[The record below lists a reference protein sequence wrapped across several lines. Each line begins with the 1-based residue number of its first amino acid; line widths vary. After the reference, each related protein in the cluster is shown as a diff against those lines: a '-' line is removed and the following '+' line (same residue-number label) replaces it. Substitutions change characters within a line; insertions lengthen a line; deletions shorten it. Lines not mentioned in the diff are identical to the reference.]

1 MRSIHLV
8 SVCMLI
14 LLLTS
19 IVNGQVQQPA
29 TVSQTSGALLPP
41 TGSSSGPMT
50 PGDSIQFVSHS
61 GSNPLGVCID
71 EVERKLYVCDL
82 FSGTTHLYNIDDLAA
97 GVVSTVNNPAGSVST
112 SGLDISGDYIY
123 WAVQGASPNLWR
135 SLKDGTDPQIAGNI
149 DLPGGGI
156 IGDICITEDQTIW
169 AVDVTHDQYSEH
181 SLTGVFLGGI
191 IGHPAGN
198 GSGNSIAYRSD
209 CNLLIVPHNI
219 PGATGVSAV
228 STMDEQGVIRN
239 ETDISAIGG
248 FVNGIA
254 HASLGSSG
262 IPSLYLVDA
271 SLNAIYEL
279 ESIPACPQPVPSIQ
293 HEYQV
298 CAPAGV
304 RPVSDSALLMEMVT
318 LDTHGTVRD
327 VDLYIEMEHS
337 FAADLRVLLTSPQ
350 GTTVNLLNETQYNG
364 SLWGLTFD
372 DDGAGLT
379 ADGPGLL
386 SDYDGEE
393 LNGNWLFT
401 VTDLYPGD
409 DGAVSNWCL
418 RINQMTQRTYQGVST
433 PVILQGAQN
442 LTINNAAIIS
452 DHIEVTANQPVLNP
466 SATVDLAHDF
476 LSDITVKL
484 SSPAGT
490 QVTLVGDG
498 PASSGEIHTTFA
510 ANGIPYSATDL
521 PTGQSMMAHGPGSM
535 ADFHGENSQGN
546 WQLQVED
553 TVGTDDGVLHS
564 WNLTMVEP
572 LQMNV
577 AGAPLELD
585 FQVLENIAIADLE
598 LALTMEHPSLDQVHV
613 TLTSPAGTV
622 CILESFGGYAGTS
635 IDLIYDRSGIAY
647 DETLIG
653 SGIRMQ
659 PEGSLDA
666 FLGESMQGTWV
677 ITVQD
682 TLLSSQ
688 GWVNAAN
695 LVIHGDDAPCVAPQV
710 TATSSTVVADIPY
723 PIAFSGI
730 IEGSAPDAVSW
741 DFGDGTGS
749 PDLNTVHIYAQ
760 PGTYT
765 ARLTVENPCGTA
777 FSQFNVIICE
787 PPAAD
792 FGLLPGWTGVAP
804 FCADFINQSSGT
816 IDHLLWDFGN
826 GDTVQN
832 NGDVS
837 YLYGT
842 PGFYS
847 VSLNAYGVCGTV
859 STMTRANEIR
869 VLAMGDVN
877 ADGQEDTSDPISL
890 VLYLFGMS
898 ADLPCQKTAD
908 VNGDQILN
916 LGDVVH
922 QLIFLFGGGAGAA
935 PVTNCGSCD
944 L

>member
-1 MRSIHLV
+1 MRSFHLV
-8 SVCMLI
+8 SVCLLI
-14 LLLTS
+14 LLSATF
-19 IVNGQVQQPA
+19 VNGQNQQPG
-29 TVSQTSGALLPP
+29 TVSQTSGALLP
-41 TGSSSGPMT
+41 TTASSSGPMA

-61 GSNPLGVCID
+61 GSNPLGICVD

-82 FSGTTHLYNIDDLAA
+82 FSGTTHLYNIDNLAA
-97 GVVSTVNNPAGSVST
+97 GVVSTINNPVGSVST
-112 SGLDISGDYIY
+112 SGLDIYGDYIY

-135 SLKDGTDPQIAGNI
+135 SLKDGSDPQIAGNI

-156 IGDICITEDQTIW
+156 IGDICITEEQTIW

-181 SLTGVFLGGI
+181 SLTGDFLGGI
-191 IGHPAGN
+191 IGHPAGS

-209 CNLLIVPHNI
+209 CNLLLVPHNI
-219 PGATGVSAV
+219 PGGTGVSAV
-228 STMDEQGVIRN
+228 STMDELGVIRD
-239 ETDISAIGG
+239 ETDISSIGG

-254 HASLGSSG
+254 HASSGSSG
-262 IPSLYLVDA
+262 IPSLYIVDA

-279 ESIPACPQPVPSIQ
+279 ESIPACPQPNPSIQ

-298 CAPAGV
+298 CAPGGV
-304 RPVSDSALLMEMVT
+304 RPISDSALLMEMVS
-318 LDTHGTVRD
+318 LDAHGTVRD
-327 VDLYIEMEHS
+327 VDLYLEMEHS
-337 FAADLRVLLTSPQ
+337 FAADLRVLLTSPE

-364 SLWGLTFD
+364 TLWGITFD

-379 ADGPGLL
+379 ADGPGTL
-386 SDYDGEE
+386 SDFNGEE

-409 DGAVSNWCL
+409 DGAISNWCI
-418 RINQMTQRTYQGVST
+418 RINQMTQRNYQGVVD
-433 PVILQGAQN
+433 PILLQGSQN
-442 LTINNAAIIS
+442 LAISNAAVTTDII
-452 DHIEVTANQPVLNP
+452 VATASQPVLNP
-466 SATVDLAHDF
+466 GASIDLTHDF
-476 LSDITVKL
+476 LSDISVSL
-484 SSPAGT
+484 SSPSGT
-490 QVTLVGDG
+490 QVTLIDQG
-498 PASSGEIHTTFA
+498 PTSSGEIHTTFA
-510 ANGIPYSATDL
+510 NYGIPYSATDL
-521 PTGQSMMAHGPGSM
+521 PTGQSMMAQGPGTM

-546 WQLQVED
+546 WQLQVVD
-553 TVGTDDGVLHS
+553 SISTDDGVLQNWS
-564 WNLTMVEP
+564 LTMLEP

-577 AGAPLELD
+577 AGAPLELNIE
-585 FQVLENIAIADLE
+585 VLENIAIADLE

-622 CILESFGGYAGTS
+622 CILESFGGHAGS
-635 IDLIYDRSGIAY
+635 LIDMIYDRSGINY
-647 DETLIG
+647 DETLVG
-653 SGIRMQ
+653 TGIRMQ

-710 TATSSTVVADIPY
+710 TANSTVVVADIPY
-723 PIAFSGI
+723 PIGFSGI
-730 IEGSAPDAVSW
+730 IEGSAASSISW

-749 PDLNTVHIYAQ
+749 ADLNTVHIYGQ

-765 ARLTVENPCGTA
+765 ARLTVVNPCGTA
-777 FSQFNVIICE
+777 FSQINVIICE
-787 PPAAD
+787 PPVAQ
-792 FGLLPGWTGVAP
+792 FELPDWTGVAP
-804 FCADFINQSSGT
+804 FCADFTNLSTGT
-816 IDHLLWDFGN
+816 LDHLMWDFGN
-826 GDTVQN
+826 GETVQN

-837 YLYGT
+837 YLYET

-859 STMTRANEIR
+859 STMTRANEVR

-877 ADGQEDTSDPISL
+877 ADGLEDTSDPISL

-898 ADLPCQKTAD
+898 ADLPCHRTAD

-935 PVTNCGSCD
+935 PVTNCGSCE